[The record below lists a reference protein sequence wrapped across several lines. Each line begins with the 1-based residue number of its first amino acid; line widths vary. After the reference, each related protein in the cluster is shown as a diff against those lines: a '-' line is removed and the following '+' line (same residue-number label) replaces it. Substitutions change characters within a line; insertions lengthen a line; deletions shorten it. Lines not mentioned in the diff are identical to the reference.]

1 MTLEEK
7 CAKVDEI
14 TRAMSGLS
22 GELIEADP
30 QRAVFIELVLVGLW
44 HERDAIV
51 KGIDEAIYA

>member
-7 CAKVDEI
+7 CEKIDEI
-14 TRAMSGLS
+14 TRAMSELS
-22 GELIEADP
+22 GELIEAAPD
-30 QRAVFIELVLVGLW
+30 RAVFIELVLVGLW

>member
-7 CAKVDEI
+7 CKKIDDI

-44 HERDAIV
+44 HERNAIV

>member
-1 MTLEEK
+1 MTLEQK

>member
-7 CAKVDEI
+7 CEKIDEI

-22 GELIEADP
+22 GELIEASP
-30 QRAVFIELVLVGLW
+30 QRAALIELVIVGLW
-44 HERDAIV
+44 YERDAIV

>member
-7 CAKVDEI
+7 CKKIDGI
-14 TRAMSGLS
+14 TRAMSDLS
-22 GELIEADP
+22 GELIEAAP
-30 QRAVFIELVLVGLW
+30 QRAAIIELVLLGLW